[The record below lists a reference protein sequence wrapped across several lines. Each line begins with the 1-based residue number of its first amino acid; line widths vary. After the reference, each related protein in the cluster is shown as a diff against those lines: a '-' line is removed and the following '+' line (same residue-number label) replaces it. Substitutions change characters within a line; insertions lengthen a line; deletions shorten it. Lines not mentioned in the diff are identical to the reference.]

1 MSQEQD
7 KPTFGINVKSVIEI
21 ELIDRMC
28 KDLVALKSLLLD
40 NERTLSIPVFTE
52 LLQAKNRV
60 AKIRI
65 KVDDVIPCIF

>member
-40 NERTLSIPVFTE
+40 NERTLSIPVFNE
-52 LLQAKNRV
+52 LLQAKSRV

-65 KVDDVIPCIF
+65 KVDDAIPCIF